1 MSARSFRSI
10 FWNSGHMDKME
21 ERDVFDDVHDLRLI
35 LICFG
40 GIFGLDSHLLC
51 HFNGD
56 IMPTHD
62 SAL

>member
-1 MSARSFRSI
+1 
-10 FWNSGHMDKME
+10 MDKME